1 MVAVNLLSIVLF
13 IKNSDLRT
21 RSLYLNINLTV
32 ADMFVG
38 AEEVPLSLK
47 YFFSSSTVAKL
58 EIYFS
63 SLLLIGNIN
72 CYLFCL
78 CLP

>member
-32 ADMFVG
+32 ADMIVG

-47 YFFSSSTVAKL
+47 YFFPPLRLRSWKFIFGL
-58 EIYFS
+58 Y
-63 SLLLIGNIN
+63 
-72 CYLFCL
+72 C
-78 CLP
+78 